1 MASPASVCWTHASR
15 RECYDALAVSL
26 RKGWSGFV
34 AFAICRYLRVPSSGS
49 AHLTHPTCS
58 TGHPLISLL
67 RVLLAVQTQQPTFLT
82 RSERLE
88 AWLSFLAVFHAS
100 PETSELSVAPL
111 IQTTVTAYPVFR
123 EELLL
128 ACSFGYLWDFWLH
141 VMGVS
146 TLVSEASN
154 ALCSL
159 HADDRISTHTITSQ
173 KYSIELDDS
182 HGVPGILT
190 HDCVHCNRAADAM
203 YVKVYAPLVL
213 HFKYVPVW
221 SVAQGQQPDFPETL
235 RWEGLSYLFTAAVY
249 HQKLADRG
257 FVGSLCRSRGT
268 CVFWLHTLTG
278 CLEAS
283 FEKGRAAVRSNYT
296 DLFYTR
302 ASW

>member
-1 MASPASVCWTHASR
+1 MASPASGCWTQASR

-34 AFAICRYLRVPSSGS
+34 AVAICRYLRVPSSGG

-67 RVLLAVQTQQPTFLT
+67 RVLLAVKPTFLT

-111 IQTTVTAYPVFR
+111 IQTTVTAHPVFR
-123 EELLL
+123 EELLRP
-128 ACSFGYLWDFWLH
+128 CSFGALWDFWLWLH
-141 VMGVS
+141 KMDAS
-146 TLVSEASN
+146 LLVSEASN

-159 HADDRISTHTITSQ
+159 HAEDRVFTHITSQ
-173 KYSIELDDS
+173 KHSIELDDS

-190 HDCVHCNRAADAM
+190 HDCIHCNRPAKAM
-203 YVKVYAPLVL
+203 YVKFYAPLVL
-213 HFKYVPVW
+213 RFKYVPSW
-221 SVAQGQQPDFPETL
+221 LVAQGQQPDFPETL
-235 RWEGLSYLFTAAVY
+235 QWEGRSYLFTAAVSY
-249 HQKLADRG
+249 QTLADRG

-268 CVFWLHTLTG
+268 GVFWQHTLAG
-278 CLEAS
+278 CLDAS
-283 FEKGRAAVRSNYT
+283 FETGRAAVRSHYT
-296 DLFYTR
+296 DLFYER
-302 ASW
+302 V